1 MPTSPYS
8 DSHGVEEGS
17 RASRNVVL
25 ETLERL
31 WELLP
36 SSASADASSRETQ
49 GHLPQT
55 TRARRR
61 ESIVEKSLDQDEAL
75 ADKVTLSS
83 SAAATATT
91 KPTETVSP
99 EKSVLYLAYGSN
111 LAAETFLG
119 KRGIKPLSQI
129 NVVVPD
135 LKLTFDL
142 PGLPYVEPCFA
153 ATRYRPTSP
162 EEWNNEEAEDIDDNA
177 SEISISEKTPLS
189 SHRESSSD
197 RPLVGVVYE
206 VTVSDYARIIAT
218 EGGGGGYKDIIVD
231 CYPFPDSYSPTDPV
245 PEPPSTT
252 PFKAHTLLAPVD
264 EGGNQARRMLSRLW
278 RPFLSRSNPL
288 VRPHPLGYAQPS
300 PRYLNLIVT
309 GAAEHN
315 LPVSYQT
322 YLSQIQ
328 PYRATT
334 IRQQIGKVVFLV
346 VWGPFLILTLTLTRT
361 MAGPDGRSPPWVI
374 KLADLIF
381 FTMWSSYDIAFSR
394 IFGDGERTL
403 DR

>member
-1 MPTSPYS
+1 MPAPYS
-8 DSHGVEEGS
+8 DFDGHSVEEGP
-17 RASRNVVL
+17 RASRNIVL

-31 WELLP
+31 WELIP
-36 SSASADASSRETQ
+36 SPGSVDASSRETQ
-49 GHLPQT
+49 CHLPQT

-61 ESIVEKSLDQDEAL
+61 ESIAETSLDKDEAL
-75 ADKVTLSS
+75 VEKVPFLP
-83 SAAATATT
+83 SAAVDIA
-91 KPTETVSP
+91 KPDESVP
-99 EKSVLYLAYGSN
+99 HEKSVLYLAYGSN

-153 ATRYRPTSP
+153 ATRYRHATPD
-162 EEWNNEEAEDIDDNA
+162 EYHDEDIDDIA
-177 SEISISEKTPLS
+177 MDLETSEKTPLS
-189 SHRESSSD
+189 SHPEPPTD
-197 RPLVGVVYE
+197 RALVGVVYE
-206 VTVSDYARIIAT
+206 VTVTDYARIIAT
-218 EGGGGGYKDIIVD
+218 EGGGGGYKDVVVD
-231 CYPFPDSYSPTDPV
+231 CYPFPDSYNPTDPV
-245 PEPPSTT
+245 PDTPATT
-252 PFKAHTLLAPVD
+252 PFKAHTLLAPVEEAD
-264 EGGNQARRMLSRLW
+264 SGHAQRLLSRVW

-315 LPVSYQT
+315 LPVSYQK

-334 IRQQIGKVVFLV
+334 VRQRIGKIVFMV
-346 VWGPFLILTLTLTRT
+346 VWGPFLLLTLAMTRT
-361 MAGPDGRSPPWVI
+361 LAGPDGRSPPWVI
-374 KLADLIF
+374 KFADLVF
-381 FTMWSSYDIAFSR
+381 FTMWSSYDMAFAR
-394 IFGDGERTL
+394 IFGDGERTSE
-403 DR
+403 R

>member
-1 MPTSPYS
+1 MTTPYP
-8 DSHGVEEGS
+8 DSLGVEDGP

-25 ETLERL
+25 EILERL
-31 WELLP
+31 WELIP
-36 SSASADASSRETQ
+36 SPGSSDASSRETQ
-49 GHLPQT
+49 CRLPKT

-61 ESIVEKSLDQDEAL
+61 ESIAETSLDKDEAL
-75 ADKVTLSS
+75 VEKVPFSS
-83 SAAATATT
+83 FAAVAIAQ
-91 KPTETVSP
+91 PDEIVSP

-135 LKLTFDL
+135 LRLTFDL

-153 ATRYRPTSP
+153 ATRYRHTVPDEWD
-162 EEWNNEEAEDIDDNA
+162 EEATGNNEINLETA
-177 SEISISEKTPLS
+177 EKTPLS
-189 SHRESSSD
+189 SHRESPAD

-218 EGGGGGYKDIIVD
+218 EGGGGGYQDIVVD
-231 CYPFPDSYSPTDPV
+231 CYPFADPYNPADPV
-245 PEPPSTT
+245 PDTPATT
-252 PFKAHTLLAPVD
+252 PFKAHTLLAPVE
-264 EGGNQARRMLSRLW
+264 EGEGHARRLLSRVW

-315 LPVSYQT
+315 LPVSYQS

-334 IRQQIGKVVFLV
+334 TRQQIGKVVFLV
-346 VWGPFLILTLTLTRT
+346 VWGPFLLLTVALSKT
-361 MAGPDGRSPPWVI
+361 MGGPDGRSPPWVI
-374 KLADLIF
+374 KLADLIV
-381 FTMWSSYDIAFSR
+381 FTMWSSYDLAFAR
-394 IFGDGERTL
+394 VFGDGERTVK
-403 DR
+403 R